1 MHMLPIF
8 NHHEQ
13 NAVLVIM
20 VAAKKIEQA
29 AVGHTIVYIG
39 QLILINTCTFVCA
52 NKPYMYMYVFLN
64 RR

>member
-1 MHMLPIF
+1 MLPIF
-8 NHHEQ
+8 NHLEQ

-29 AVGHTIVYIG
+29 AVGHTIVYVG
-39 QLILINTCTFVCA
+39 QLILINTFVCA

>member
-1 MHMLPIF
+1 MLIF
-8 NHHEQ
+8 PNFNQHQQ

-29 AVGHTIVYIG
+29 AVGHTIVYVG
-39 QLILINTCTFVCA
+39 QLILINTFVCA
-52 NKPYMYMYVFLN
+52 NKPCMYMYVFLN